1 MDYPD
6 KINQLIEA
14 RTPENN
20 YLALQLMMNLL
31 HYSFE
36 EAYAKLKAANRN
48 DELVTLAIADIH
60 IVYKVDLQ
68 RIIYAPSSYAD
79 IQRNVFY
86 RGELL
91 PDSTKKLY
99 ADDDSILGL
108 GEFGTV
114 EELQEI
120 KDDIA
125 ALCGLVKQLWGSA
138 D

>member
-1 MDYPD
+1 MDYNE
-6 KINQLIEA
+6 KIKLLIDA
-14 RTPENN
+14 PSPENN
-20 YLALQLMMNLL
+20 YLALQLLMNLL

-36 EAYAKLKAANRN
+36 EAYAKLKPENQD
-48 DELVTLAIADIH
+48 DELVRLAIANIH

-79 IQRNVFY
+79 IVRNVIF
-86 RGELL
+86 RGEVL
-91 PDSTKKLY
+91 PDFSKKLY

-108 GEFGTV
+108 GELGTV

>member
-86 RGELL
+86 R
-91 PDSTKKLY
+91 
-99 ADDDSILGL
+99 
-108 GEFGTV
+108 
-114 EELQEI
+114 
-120 KDDIA
+120 
-125 ALCGLVKQLWGSA
+125 
-138 D
+138 